1 MMKPRSAGCRR
12 QDIFDYSRERYG
24 TEPEALWATAP
35 DYAVLRRA
43 DNHKWYA
50 LILRIPRKKV
60 GLPGED
66 LIDVLEIKRDPAF
79 ASEEIDGIP
88 VLPPYHMNKLHWIA
102 LPLDGSMPMETAR
115 FMLDLSYTLTGPKRR
130 SASPKKEIHDWLV
143 PANPKYFD
151 IEAAFRKNKQI
162 LWKQSSRIAVGDMV
176 YFYVAAPVS
185 AICYQCRAIEVD
197 LPCEKHDGHIL
208 MHQLMKVELLHRFS
222 KENLD
227 LEVLK
232 RYGITTVRGPR
243 GIPNSLMA
251 EIQRV
256 LKKEAD

>member
-130 SASPKKEIHDWLV
+130 SASPKKRSTIGWSQ
-143 PANPKYFD
+143 
-151 IEAAFRKNKQI
+151 QI
-162 LWKQSSRIAVGDMV
+162 RSILTLKRPFGKINRSSGSSQAGS
-176 YFYVAAPVS
+176 PS
-185 AICYQCRAIEVD
+185 AIWSISMWRRRS
-197 LPCEKHDGHIL
+197 LN
-208 MHQLMKVELLHRFS
+208 LLS
-222 KENLD
+222 VSCN
-227 LEVLK
+227 
-232 RYGITTVRGPR
+232 RGGP
-243 GIPNSLMA
+243 SL
-251 EIQRV
+251 
-256 LKKEAD
+256 